1 MDQSILPQ
9 LMPIVLIFVVFYF
22 LLIRPQQKKMREH
35 REMLSAIRR
44 GDQIVTGGGV
54 LGKVVK
60 VGEDDQVTVEI
71 ADEVRIKVIR
81 STITT
86 VLSKPQPVA
95 KEAAA
100 AGGGEG
106 GAGTKE
112 PGPMGKMF
120 PRK

>member
-1 MDQSILPQ
+1 MLPQ
-9 LMPIVLIFVVFYF
+9 LMPIVLIFAVFYF
-22 LLIRPQQKKMREH
+22 LLIRPQQKKMRVH
-35 REMLSAIRR
+35 REMLSAVRR

-86 VLSKPQPVA
+86 VLSKPQPA
-95 KEAAA
+95 GKDAA
-100 AGGGEG
+100 AGGGES
-106 GAGTKE
+106 AVQRKE
-112 PGPMGKMF
+112 PGLLGKLF
-120 PRK
+120 PPRK